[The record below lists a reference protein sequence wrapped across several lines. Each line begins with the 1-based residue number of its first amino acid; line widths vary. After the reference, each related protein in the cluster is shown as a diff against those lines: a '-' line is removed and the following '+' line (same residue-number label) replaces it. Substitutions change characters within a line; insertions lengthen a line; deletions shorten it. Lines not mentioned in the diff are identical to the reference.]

1 MRTKKK
7 SGPHCRLLTWLLLL
21 STLTT
26 RGIFNPTCMS
36 VTAAS
41 CGKLQFPSSAV
52 LKRPKSWTGELFP
65 LIVSKPHGNMAVS
78 PLIRICRPKHQ
89 QMLCFAECSDLTG
102 VAFSLHRSRPEIKQN
117 RHHGYLWNRKQEE
130 EFDLL
135 QFAGTDRILASKRS
149 NTRLKMPRKKKTQNG
164 KITSML
170 FQVLLRFPQIR
181 ATVLLSSRLS

>member
-52 LKRPKSWTGELFP
+52 LKRPKSWTGELFL
-65 LIVSKPHGNMAVS
+65 LIVSKPHGKMAVS
-78 PLIRICRPKHQ
+78 PLIRISRPKHQ
-89 QMLCFAECSDLTG
+89 QMLCFAECSDLTA
-102 VAFSLHRSRPEIKQN
+102 VAFSFLHRSRPEIKQN

-130 EFDLL
+130 EFDLRQFL
-135 QFAGTDRILASKRS
+135 QTEYWPTKEARHVWRCQ
-149 NTRLKMPRKKKTQNG
+149 KKKTQNG

>member
-26 RGIFNPTCMS
+26 CGIFNPTCMS

-65 LIVSKPHGNMAVS
+65 LTVSKPHGNMAVS

-89 QMLCFAECSDLTG
+89 EMLCFAECSNLTG
-102 VAFSLHRSRPEIKQN
+102 VAFSLHRSRPEMIQN
-117 RHHGYLWNRKQEE
+117 CHLGYLWTGSEKKNSIYVSLYRPNTGQQKKQDTFE
-130 EFDLL
+130 D
-135 QFAGTDRILASKRS
+135 AK
-149 NTRLKMPRKKKTQNG
+149 KKKTQNG
-164 KITSML
+164 KITFML
-170 FQVLLRFPQIR
+170 YQVLLRFSQIR
-181 ATVLLSSRLS
+181 ATVLL

>member
-7 SGPHCRLLTWLLLL
+7 SGPHCRLLTWLLL

-52 LKRPKSWTGELFP
+52 LKRPKSWTGELFL
-65 LIVSKPHGNMAVS
+65 LIVSKPHGKMAVS
-78 PLIRICRPKHQ
+78 PLIRISRPKHQ
-89 QMLCFAECSDLTG
+89 QMLCFAECSDLTA
-102 VAFSLHRSRPEIKQN
+102 VAFSLHSSRPEIKQN
-117 RHHGYLWNRKQEE
+117 RHHGYLWN
-130 EFDLL
+130 
-135 QFAGTDRILASKRS
+135 SKKKNSIYFSLYRP
-149 NTRLKMPRKKKTQNG
+149 NTGQQKKKDTFEDAKKKKTQNG